1 MNSVSVNDNDV
12 LEDSSMNGRVRGGAD
27 AYRFT
32 GEMTNLA
39 IDGDAT
45 VYLNGE
51 EIDIDRFSRE
61 PVISVKPESID
72 FGDVTIGENAS
83 ETVRISNEGEATL
96 RVTGTTV
103 IGPNASEFAVRN
115 DSASV
120 LTVPP
125 NASRTVSVEFAPVST
140 GDKSATLR
148 VESNATDEPSTNVSF
163 AGSAT
168 PREVRLNV
176 TANETTVATDE
187 AVEFTVVRE
196 DTGEAVNATITV
208 DDTGLTTD
216 ADGTVVYAFTE
227 AGTFSATAT
236 KPATASETFV
246 EDSATVTVED
256 ATPTP
261 PTTGESL
268 SFEEA
273 NVGDTNPP
281 APWYIKEGATK
292 TSGKNTREISDEYAS
307 EGSKSMHVASYGDL
321 REIQIAVD
329 VDLTD
334 VETVMY
340 DAYVEANNPNWGDI
354 KVNVDGQTV
363 SSDLVGGYPPE
374 DQWYK
379 NTEADM
385 STFTDE
391 HTLYFWVCGNR
402 NDAYF
407 DNFRFLDA
415 NGDPIPPSEVVV
427 GDDRTRTTTTREPTE
442 TTTGTPTETATE
454 TTTATETL
462 TETPTETTTEG
473 EEPTETETETSTET
487 ATETPTETPTT
498 TREPT
503 TIRKEEET
511 ETETETEEPS
521 ETTAEEEE
529 ETETATE
536 AETTEETETPTETPT
551 ETDEPPETTEEDES
565 EDEEEELVAF
575 RERLESDRSVV
586 SMPAYPSRV

>member
-83 ETVRISNEGEATL
+83 ETVRISNEGEAML

-168 PREVRLNV
+168 PREVRLNL

-281 APWYIKEGATK
+281 HRG
-292 TSGKNTREISDEYAS
+292 TSGKVLRRPAERTPARSAMNTPPKGASRCTSPRTAISE
-307 EGSKSMHVASYGDL
+307 KSRSL
-321 REIQIAVD
+321 
-329 VDLTD
+329 
-334 VETVMY
+334 
-340 DAYVEANNPNWGDI
+340 
-354 KVNVDGQTV
+354 
-363 SSDLVGGYPPE
+363 S
-374 DQWYK
+374 
-379 NTEADM
+379 M
-385 STFTDE
+385 ST
-391 HTLYFWVCGNR
+391 
-402 NDAYF
+402 
-407 DNFRFLDA
+407 
-415 NGDPIPPSEVVV
+415 
-427 GDDRTRTTTTREPTE
+427 
-442 TTTGTPTETATE
+442 
-454 TTTATETL
+454 
-462 TETPTETTTEG
+462 
-473 EEPTETETETSTET
+473 
-487 ATETPTETPTT
+487 
-498 TREPT
+498 
-503 TIRKEEET
+503 
-511 ETETETEEPS
+511 
-521 ETTAEEEE
+521 
-529 ETETATE
+529 
-536 AETTEETETPTETPT
+536 
-551 ETDEPPETTEEDES
+551 
-565 EDEEEELVAF
+565 
-575 RERLESDRSVV
+575 
-586 SMPAYPSRV
+586 